1 MEKKNVTKIVTIKDL
16 WEIFVHRLWII
27 VLAAAISA
35 SGLFAFVSLTFVPQY
50 SSTATMYIL
59 RQANEN
65 VSSSEASSDFS
76 LALKVVN
83 DCDYLL
89 KSVPVLGEVMN
100 TLDLSSEY
108 EDMEDMAEHIT
119 TFNPA
124 DTRILEITIEARSPE
139 IAKNIVDALGEIG
152 AKKINDAMGFDQVNL
167 YALGEVEYEPCNK
180 TSILTYILVGIVAAI
195 GVYCIFLVMF
205 LMDDT
210 LKTDE
215 DCQKYLG
222 LSILGD
228 IPDADMTQK
237 KKYGYYRGYGYR
249 SKYQYKYSR
258 YGGPTNMPNENGK
271 ENTK

>member
-124 DTRILEITIEARSPE
+124 DTRILEISIEASSPE
-139 IAKNIVDALGEIG
+139 IAKNIVDER
-152 AKKINDAMGFDQVNL
+152 KN
-167 YALGEVEYEPCNK
+167 C
-180 TSILTYILVGIVAAI
+180 
-195 GVYCIFLVMF
+195 
-205 LMDDT
+205 
-210 LKTDE
+210 
-215 DCQKYLG
+215 
-222 LSILGD
+222 
-228 IPDADMTQK
+228 
-237 KKYGYYRGYGYR
+237 
-249 SKYQYKYSR
+249 
-258 YGGPTNMPNENGK
+258 
-271 ENTK
+271 